1 MATDIQQEA
10 QQYLQVLKPSSKMPS
25 SATNEIQPSIQY
37 DDTAAASGVKK
48 EARPQSSDV
57 LERAR
62 AALASAERA
71 SAAARAASELVN
83 VKFGSSKLEGRT
95 S

>member
-1 MATDIQQEA
+1 
-10 QQYLQVLKPSSKMPS
+10 MPS
-25 SATNEIQPSIQY
+25 SATNEIQPSIKY
-37 DDTAAASGVKK
+37 DDAAAASGVKK
-48 EARPQSSDV
+48 EARPQSTDV
-57 LERAR
+57 LDRAR

-83 VKFGSSKLEGRT
+83 VKFGSLKLEGRT